1 MTDQLPVPTATNPK
15 RAQME
20 RAYSDAIGRLTDQQR
35 RYVEALLE
43 SGDPKAALAEAGIVA
58 RDGLR
63 RMNANPR
70 VAAAIKAG
78 RALRAADAAMQ
89 REDVESMLEQMAQ
102 TRLEDLLV
110 LNDKGVPIDAR
121 DWRTLPTGMQRA
133 VKRMRCTTERT
144 KLGTHAKLVRIEVEL
159 WNPHETLK
167 QLAQLRGWA
176 APDGPTIDLNLYGQG
191 AVVNA
196 SAGGGKIHEEI
207 ADAVLTDAELA
218 EWDALPD
225 ERAKLAFI
233 REKAM
238 ALRRWREERDKA

>member
-1 MTDQLPVPTATNPK
+1 MTDQLPAPVKVDPK
-15 RAQME
+15 RAAAE
-20 RAYSDAIGRLTDQQR
+20 RAHSDAIGRLADTQR
-35 RYVEALLE
+35 RYVESLLV
-43 SGDPKAALAEAGIVA
+43 SGDPKAAAAEAGLTGNSALA
-58 RDGLR
+58 RMR
-63 RMNANPR
+63 ANPR
-70 VAAAIKAG
+70 VAAAIKTG
-78 RALRAADAAMQ
+78 RALRAADAALQ
-89 REDVESMLEQMAQ
+89 REDVESLLEQMAQ

-133 VKRMRCTTERT
+133 VKHMRCTTERT
-144 KLGTHAKLVRIEVEL
+144 KLGAHAKLVRIDVEL

-196 SAGGGKIHEEI
+196 SAGGGKIAEEL

-218 EWDALPD
+218 QWDALAD
-225 ERAKLAFI
+225 ERAKLAYI
-233 REKAM
+233 RDKAQS
-238 ALRRWREERDKA
+238 LRRWREERDKR

>member
-1 MTDQLPVPTATNPK
+1 MSDQLPVKVDPK
-15 RAQME
+15 RAAAE
-20 RAYSDAIGRLTDQQR
+20 HSYLRALGALHDTQR
-35 RYVEALLE
+35 RYVEALMV
-43 SGDPKAALAEAGIVA
+43 SGDPKAAAAEAGLTGNSTLA
-58 RDGLR
+58 RMR
-63 RMNANPR
+63 SNPR

-78 RALRAADAAMQ
+78 RALRAVDAALQ
-89 REDVESMLEQMAQ
+89 REDVESLLEQMAQ

-133 VKRMRCTTERT
+133 VKSMRCTTERT
-144 KLGTHAKLVRIEVEL
+144 KLGKNARLVRIDVEL

-196 SAGGGKIHEEI
+196 SAGGGKVAEEI

-218 EWDALPD
+218 QWDALPD
-225 ERAKLAFI
+225 ERAKLAYV
-233 REKAM
+233 RDKAQ
-238 ALRRWREERDKA
+238 ALRRWREERDKS